1 MAKFKSMVEHFSDI
15 RDPRMDRTKR
25 HRLVDIIC
33 LAILAVIAG
42 AEGWEDIE
50 DFGRD
55 KETWLK
61 KYLPLSNGIPSH
73 DTISRV
79 FRVLKPAEFEAAFG
93 EWIASLHDQV
103 GTQLIAIDGKTLC
116 RSHDRKT
123 MKSALH
129 MVSAW
134 SVENHVMLG
143 SQAVD
148 NKSNEITAIPQLL
161 EILELKGAIVSID
174 AMGCQKEIAETIVNN
189 GGDYVLAVK
198 DNQPSLHAAIDQ
210 HFEKAVDAA
219 RKNSADRTYRVHT
232 TREESRDRYEERH
245 YFISDL
251 PPELAHF
258 QKDWKGLRSIGEVV
272 TITHRDD
279 NQTIEVR
286 HYISSCAAKVRQFA
300 DSVRGHWGIEN
311 SLHWILDVTFNEDQS
326 RIRKDSGPQNFSL
339 LRRFA
344 LSIIKQDKSP
354 QSVKRKRKRAAWNN
368 DALARIAKLTT

>member
-1 MAKFKSMVEHFSDI
+1 MAKFKSMVEHFSSI
-15 RDPRMDRTKR
+15 TDPRMNRTKR

-33 LAILAVIAG
+33 LAVLAVIAG

-50 DFGRD
+50 DFGRA

-61 KYLPLSNGIPSH
+61 KYLRLPNGIPSH
-73 DTISRV
+73 DTISRL
-79 FRVLKPAEFEAAFG
+79 FRVLKPAEFEATFVD
-93 EWIASLHDQV
+93 WIASLHKQV

-134 SVENHVMLG
+134 SVANHVMLG

-148 NKSNEITAIPQLL
+148 GKSNEITAIPQLL
-161 EILELKGAIVSID
+161 KLLELKGALVSID
-174 AMGCQKEIAETIVNN
+174 AMGCQKEIAETIVN
-189 GGDYVLAVK
+189 GGGNYVLAVK
-198 DNQPSLHAAIDQ
+198 DNQPSLHAAIDR
-210 HFEKAVDAA
+210 HFEKAADAA
-219 RKNSADRTYRVHT
+219 CGNHADKTYRVLT
-232 TREESRDRYEERH
+232 TRETSRDRYEERH
-245 YFISDL
+245 YFISEL
-251 PPELAHF
+251 PPEMAHF

-272 TITHRDD
+272 TITHRDG
-279 NQTIEVR
+279 NETVEVR

-300 DSVRGHWGIEN
+300 ASVRGHWGIEN
-311 SLHWILDVTFNEDQS
+311 SLHWILDVTFNEDHS

-344 LSIIKQDKSP
+344 LSIIKQDKAR
-354 QSVKRKRKRAAWNN
+354 QSVKRKRKTAAWDN
-368 DALARIAKLTT
+368 DALARIAHLTT